1 MREVRMTFGEHLE
14 ELRRRMISALLWL
27 GLSTAVCLYYGKG
40 LMHLAMRPHESAI
53 KAAMNKS
60 NLQRIEQS
68 AAGLVEIQK
77 GAASWELLFMD
88 DLRERWGREQMKKVT
103 EASQEE
109 IFRLMSAYSPEQ
121 KKQFAMA
128 LEKFGEE
135 LLLVFIDVTSPKLQ
149 PAKERGYVE
158 RFQVLE
164 KELRELAARM
174 ETSSFQRLLGLGVD
188 FDKVIQTIAE
198 LNQFLEARRKAI
210 LEGPLPD
217 LRELM
222 KLLPDDQNLKK
233 IDEIYGDLRKRVDEI
248 SSNKAKAPI
257 LIKYLEGFMS
267 YFKVA
272 LIFGLFFALPLIL
285 FEMWKFIGAGLYHHE
300 QKYVLMIY
308 PFSILLFLGGLFFG
322 YFWMVPISLQF
333 LASWGADFADLNFTL
348 ENYIN
353 LFFTLTVILGLVFQ
367 TPLVMIFLSQVGIVD
382 TKGFKAA
389 RKFTVLGAIIFATIV
404 TPPDPLSWFL
414 VASPIY
420 LLYEVGI
427 YICQAIER
435 RKKKEE
441 EAAA

>member
-14 ELRRRMISALLWL
+14 ELRRRLIGALLWL
-27 GLSTAVCLYYGKG
+27 GLSTGACLYYGKG
-40 LMHLAMRPHESAI
+40 LMHLTMRPHESAI
-53 KAAMNKS
+53 KGAMNKS

-68 AAGLVEIQK
+68 VAGLVEIQE
-77 GAASWELLFMD
+77 GAASWELLFID
-88 DLRERWGREQMKKVT
+88 DLRERWGREQMKKVS
-103 EASQEE
+103 EASQER
-109 IFRLMSAYSPEQ
+109 ISRILSAFSPEQ
-121 KKQFAMA
+121 KKQFFTA
-128 LEKFGEE
+128 LEVVSEE
-135 LLLVFIDVTSPKLQ
+135 LLLVFLPISSSKLQ

-164 KELRELAARM
+164 KELRELAGRM
-174 ETSSFQRLLGLGVD
+174 ESSSFQRLLGLGVD
-188 FDKVIQTIAE
+188 FDKVIRTIAE
-198 LNQFLEARRKAI
+198 FNQFLEARRKAI
-210 LEGPLPD
+210 LEGPPPD
-217 LRELM
+217 LRALM
-222 KLLPDDQNLKK
+222 EQLAEDQNLKK

-248 SSNKAKAPI
+248 SSNKPKAPI

-272 LIFGLFFALPLIL
+272 LIFGIFFALPLIL
-285 FEMWKFIGAGLYHHE
+285 FEMWKFIGAGLYSHE

-348 ENYIN
+348 ENYVN

-367 TPLVMIFLSQVGIVD
+367 TPLVMIFLSQIGIVD
-382 TKGFKAA
+382 AKGFKAA
-389 RKFTVLGAIIFATIV
+389 RKFTVLGAIVFAIIV

-420 LLYEVGI
+420 LLYEAGI
-427 YICQAIER
+427 YICQLLER
-435 RKKKEE
+435 RQKK